1 LSYVSPAPS
10 LQPAGTDGEMSFPRL
25 GIVKPANIM
34 LDKHGNCKLGDFG
47 VAKLEV
53 FEGQKVEGHRG
64 TPAYMAPEVI
74 ISFCFKLIFLYFL
87 Q

>member
-1 LSYVSPAPS
+1 MLKMNIVINMWYMS
-10 LQPAGTDGEMSFPRL
+10 LICSD
-25 GIVKPANIM
+25 VKPANIM

-47 VAKLEV
+47 LDTLEV
-53 FEGQKVEGHRG
+53 FEGQKVEGRCG

-74 ISFCFKLIFLYFL
+74 ISFCFKLILLYFL